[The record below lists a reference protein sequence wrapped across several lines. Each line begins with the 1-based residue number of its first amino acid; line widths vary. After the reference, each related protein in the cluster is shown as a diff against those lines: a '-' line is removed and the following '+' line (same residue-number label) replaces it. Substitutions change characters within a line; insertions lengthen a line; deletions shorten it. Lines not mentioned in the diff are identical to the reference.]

1 MNGRKLARLAA
12 CATAGMAAAS
22 LAISMLGVS
31 AAAAQA
37 SGTAWTV
44 ARSPNATLPGG
55 KIESVSCSA
64 PRACTAVG
72 TNLDTSGL
80 YVTLAERWNGTSW
93 QRQPTPNPAG
103 NTASSVA
110 PELLGV
116 SCPTARFCAAVG
128 SYQPAGVPSVQTSIA
143 DTWNGQ
149 RWTSQSFPVPA
160 NSFGA
165 GLTAVSCRSPS
176 FCEAVGSYFD
186 NTAGTNVTLAA
197 LWNGTSWSL
206 QTTPSP
212 NPGGFDYEQFNTVS
226 CASPT
231 FCEAWA
237 SGNAGNPGITVAE
250 QWNGSSWQLQTV
262 PSSATT
268 VNSVSCV
275 SAAFCEAV
283 GPSQAFAWN
292 GSQWTAQTIP
302 APAGTGNLSSV
313 SCKSQTFC
321 EAVGEY
327 FSSGSD
333 LGVAAVWNGSA
344 WSSQV
349 TANPATSTFTNLNAV
364 SCASPRSCL
373 AGGYFEVVVTSND
386 PEALAEAWNG
396 TAWQLQ
402 QAVAPPGAT
411 YNSLT
416 AVSCVSASF
425 CEAVGYHFDS
435 AGDQVTLAET
445 WNGGSWRIQPTPST
459 GGDLFDV
466 SCVSSDFCEAV
477 GGPTEIWNGTSWKL
491 QTRPGPSDAQ
501 TQLVSCVTTSFCLT
515 ADGFGDVDIWNGS
528 SWSAGPSVTGFSAV
542 ESLSCVSASFCEVAG
557 GGPSGDDAA
566 VWNGTSWSDQPTPSG
581 AALIG
586 VSCSTPTACE
596 AVGQTFDQTSDE
608 TITMAAAW
616 NGSAWTA
623 QPTPNPATTQGSSLT
638 AVSCTSA
645 TSCAAIGQYQSSDV
659 SNFGAFETLAEVWN
673 GTAWSLASTPN
684 PSPTHNALIGVS
696 SDGSQTWTAVGQALD
711 PGGVES
717 TLIETGD

>member
-1 MNGRKLARLAA
+1 
-12 CATAGMAAAS
+12 MAAA
-22 LAISMLGVS
+22 LVVMSMAGVS
-31 AAAAQA
+31 AAGAQA

-44 ARSPNATLPGG
+44 VRSPNATLPGG

-72 TNLDTSGL
+72 TDLDTSGI
-80 YVTLAERWNGTSW
+80 YVTLAQRWDGTSW

-103 NTASSVA
+103 NTTPSVA

-116 SCPTARFCAAVG
+116 SCPTARFCLAVG
-128 SYQPAGVPSVQTSIA
+128 SYQPAGAPSVQTSIA
-143 DTWNGQ
+143 DMWNGQ

-160 NSFGA
+160 NSSGA
-165 GLTAVSCRSPS
+165 GRTAVSCLSAR
-176 FCEAVGSYFD
+176 FCEAVGSYLD
-186 NTAGTNVTLAA
+186 NTAGTDVTLAA
-197 LWNGTSWSL
+197 MWNGTSWSL

-212 NPGGFDYEQFNTVS
+212 NPGGFDYEQFSTVS

-231 FCEAWA
+231 FCDAWA

-268 VNSVSCV
+268 VNSVSCT

-283 GPSQAFAWN
+283 GPGQAFAWD

-302 APAGTGNLSSV
+302 GPAGTGNLGGV
-313 SCKSQTFC
+313 SCESATFC

-327 FSSGSD
+327 FSNGGD

-344 WSSQV
+344 WSSQA

-364 SCASPRSCL
+364 SCASPTSCV

-402 QAVAPPGAT
+402 QAVAPPGAA
-411 YNSLT
+411 YNSLA

-425 CEAVGYHFDS
+425 CETVGTHFDG
-435 AGDQVTLAET
+435 AGNQVNLAET
-445 WNGGSWRIQPTPST
+445 WNGHSWLIQATPDSQST
-459 GGDLFDV
+459 SGAVDNSLYSV
-466 SCVSSDFCEAV
+466 SCVSADFCEAV
-477 GGPTEIWNGTSWKL
+477 GAGAGATTQIWNGKAWKA
-491 QTRPGPSDAQ
+491 QARPGAQ
-501 TQLVSCVTTSFCLT
+501 AVQPQEVSCVSTTFCLS
-515 ADGFGDVDIWNGS
+515 ADGSGHVDTWNGS

-542 ESLSCVSASFCEVAG
+542 ESLSCVSASFCAVVG
-557 GGPSGDDAA
+557 GGPPGDDAA

-581 AALIG
+581 TALEG
-586 VSCSTPTACE
+586 VSCTAATACE
-596 AVGQTFDQTSDE
+596 AVGQGFDQTSDQD
-608 TITMAAAW
+608 TTAAAVW
-616 NGSAWTA
+616 NGSAWA
-623 QPTPNPATTQGSSLT
+623 VQSIPSPATTQGSSMT

-645 TSCAAIGQYQSSDV
+645 ASCTAIGQYQSSAAGT
-659 SNFGAFETLAEVWN
+659 FGALETLAEVWN
-673 GTAWSLASTPN
+673 GTAWSIASTPD
-684 PSPTHNALIGVS
+684 PSPTHNVFLGVS
-696 SDGSQTWTAVGQALD
+696 CAGSQACTAAGQTLD